1 LRRIYAVICPEE
13 AHAQANTKILDKRWK
28 SSHTGVARG
37 VPESDK
43 RAAGERKLN
52 LVDRNYVIALHKEKA
67 ITTKGQQI
75 YRRKSGRA
83 AEISEPLNRCN
94 A

>member
-1 LRRIYAVICPEE
+1 LRRIYAVIGPEE
-13 AHAQANTKILDKRWK
+13 AHAHANTKILDERWK
-28 SSHTGVARG
+28 SSDTGVARG
-37 VPESDK
+37 VSESDIW
-43 RAAGERKLN
+43 AADERKLN

-75 YRRKSGRA
+75 YRRESGRA
-83 AEISEPLNRCN
+83 AEISEPLNRCD